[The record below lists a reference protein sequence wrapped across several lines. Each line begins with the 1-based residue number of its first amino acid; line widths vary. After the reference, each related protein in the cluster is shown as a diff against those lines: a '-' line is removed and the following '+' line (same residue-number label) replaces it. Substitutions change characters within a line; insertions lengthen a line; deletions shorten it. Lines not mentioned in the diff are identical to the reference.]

1 MALRRK
7 KTPAP
12 VQPRREPT
20 LAERTSNAL
29 SQKDGAESLLRTGL
43 AALDA
48 AADGLEI
55 VALDAQEE
63 AARVARL
70 AETALEAAAV
80 ARDHA
85 EAVRAID

>member
-7 KTPAP
+7 KAAP

-29 SQKDGAESLLRTGL
+29 SQKDGAESLVRTGL
-43 AALDA
+43 AALDS
-48 AADGLEI
+48 AADNLEI

-70 AETALEAAAV
+70 AETALEAAEA
-80 ARDHA
+80 ARIRV
-85 EAVRAID
+85 EAVRSID